1 MNKTIYLSPSTQEK
15 NIGVGNYGTE
25 EKRMNQ
31 VADVTERVLRQ
42 HGLVVYRNKPEMTL
56 AQVVT
61 DSNSKKP
68 DIHFAIHSNAGSGN
82 NRGCEVYCHKFGGSG
97 EKLAR
102 AVYSEIEPNTPSSDR
117 GVKEGCNHYGKGK
130 PLYELAY
137 TTAPA
142 ALIEIAYHD
151 NKDDAVWIINNI
163 EVIGTVIAKGILKY
177 FDIPFQKENSSLEN
191 DINIL
196 NKLGI
201 ISSPDYWIKN
211 AVKGKTVN
219 GEYVATLI
227 KKAADMLS
235 K

>member
-31 VADVTERVLRQ
+31 VADVTERVLKK
-42 HGLVVYRNKPEMTL
+42 HGLVVYRNRPEMTL
-56 AQVVT
+56 AQVVA
-61 DSNSKKP
+61 DSNNKKP
-68 DIHFAIHSNAGSGN
+68 DIHFAVHSNACSGN
-82 NRGCEVYCHKFGGSG
+82 SRGCEVYCHKFGGNG

-117 GVKEGCNHYGKGK
+117 GVKEGCNHYGQGK

-137 TTAPA
+137 TSASA

-177 FDIPFQKENSSLEN
+177 FNIPFQKENSSLEN

-201 ISSPDYWIKN
+201 ITSPDYWRGN
-211 AVKGKTVN
+211 AVKGKSVN

-227 KKAADMLS
+227 QRAADILS